1 MTDNDRELV
10 TEFLMTLSNAEE
22 SSRKQYMSI
31 FTIFSG
37 YIKDKEF
44 TQVTISD
51 VNRYFDERKDKMN
64 RTKNKHIT
72 VLKNFFDYLERTK
85 RINVNPVQIKH
96 FNIIEEKGIDKEK
109 ILTLDEC
116 RALTDVLSNNIKKST
131 TKFQKVCAVRD
142 KALYLLMLHRGFR
155 VNELLGME
163 MKEMNVENTT
173 LTVAAS
179 KSKNHLPRT
188 IELPLNL
195 WRILE
200 VYLKLRYEL
209 VAEDSTIEYIFLS
222 KSGKKMR
229 ESNVNSKLKE
239 YGEKAGISADRLH
252 CHTLRHTAG
261 SHHAVNHPIHLT
273 QKMLGHSSIT
283 TTQIYFHE
291 SAAMIKEISQNSILD
306 EVL

>member
-10 TEFLMTLSNAEE
+10 TEFLMTLSNSGD

-31 FTIFSG
+31 FTIFSS
-37 YIKDKEF
+37 YVEDKEF
-44 TQVTISD
+44 AQVTISD
-51 VNRYFDERKDKMN
+51 VNRYFDARKDKMN

-72 VLKNFFDYLERTK
+72 VLKNFFDYLEKTK
-85 RINVNPVQIKH
+85 RINVNPVQINY
-96 FNIIEEKGIDKEK
+96 FNIIEEKGIDKDK
-109 ILTLDEC
+109 FLTVDEC
-116 RALTDVLSNNIKKST
+116 KALTDVLSANIKKSK

-163 MKEMNVENTT
+163 MKEMNTENRT
-173 LTVAAS
+173 LTVIAS

-200 VYLKLRYEL
+200 VYLKLRNEL
-209 VAEDSTIEYIFLS
+209 VDDNSEIDYIFLS
-222 KSGKKMR
+222 KSGKKMA
-229 ESNVNSKLKE
+229 ENQVNNKLKE

-261 SHHAVNHPIHLT
+261 SHHAANHPIHLT

-291 SAAMIKEISQNSILD
+291 SDALIKEISQNSILD